1 MKQLFLFTFCAFF
14 MSSTTSKIIAQYGDV
29 YFDLNVSALLN
40 DKSVGNYSVLVYEDG
55 KLKDSIFSKKIKP
68 VQISLESNKIYSIAI
83 RRENLPLKI
92 AIVNTVYPKNMGD
105 LEQEPFELQLEIS
118 PDIQKLKKEYEDY
131 PAAILLVNKKK
142 KLLMASENYFQ
153 QTRI

>member
-68 VQISLESNKIYSIAI
+68 VQISLESNKI
-83 RRENLPLKI
+83 
-92 AIVNTVYPKNMGD
+92 
-105 LEQEPFELQLEIS
+105 
-118 PDIQKLKKEYEDY
+118 
-131 PAAILLVNKKK
+131 
-142 KLLMASENYFQ
+142 
-153 QTRI
+153 

>member
-1 MKQLFLFTFCAFF
+1 M
-14 MSSTTSKIIAQYGDV
+14 
-29 YFDLNVSALLN
+29 
-40 DKSVGNYSVLVYEDG
+40 
-55 KLKDSIFSKKIKP
+55 
-68 VQISLESNKIYSIAI
+68 
-83 RRENLPLKI
+83 PLKI